1 MSLWE
6 TNLHL
11 SHSNGTLTSS
21 GMQIKCVIFQGDS
34 LSSTILSAL
43 IPLSRLLNDT
53 GYGYRIENR
62 KINHLFCMDDLKIY
76 AKDDAELE
84 KLLDSAKTFSDEIGM
99 EFGLDK
105 CAKATFKR
113 GKMVKSTN
121 VVLNDNTVIKELD
134 QENTY
139 KYLGV
144 NESNGIQ
151 HSTMKEK
158 IRKECIRRVRSIMK
172 TELNSKNRI
181 TAINALAIPVVTYSF
196 NVVNWI

>member
-1 MSLWE
+1 
-6 TNLHL
+6 
-11 SHSNGTLTSS
+11 
-21 GMQIKCVIFQGDS
+21 
-34 LSSTILSAL
+34 
-43 IPLSRLLNDT
+43 
-53 GYGYRIENR
+53 
-62 KINHLFCMDDLKIY
+62 MDDLKIY
-76 AKDDAELE
+76 AKGDAELE
-84 KLLDSAKTFSDEIGM
+84 KLLDTVKTFSDEIGI

-105 CAKATFKR
+105 CAEATFKR

-121 VVLNDNTVIKELD
+121 VVLNDNKAIKELD

-139 KYLGV
+139 KYLGM

-181 TAINALAIPVVTYSF
+181 TAINTLAIPFVTYSF
-196 NVVNWI
+196 NVVNWNLKELKKLDTKTRKQLTCNRMHHSKSDIDRLYIPRRRGGRGMIQLELCYKASRSPIWSSSL